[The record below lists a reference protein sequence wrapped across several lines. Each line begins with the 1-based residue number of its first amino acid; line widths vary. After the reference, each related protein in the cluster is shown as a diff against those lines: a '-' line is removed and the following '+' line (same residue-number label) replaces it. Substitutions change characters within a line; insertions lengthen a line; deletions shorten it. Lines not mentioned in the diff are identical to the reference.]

1 MKLGMT
7 VPRAPISGCFRGQ
20 DSQCGDNMTVK
31 SQSTFQASLQLL
43 RKTLEITIGLLVLGV
58 VFCVAAN
65 VFGRFV
71 LNYSFVWAE
80 EISRI
85 MFIWVVLLGA
95 GLASLNNEHVSV
107 TYFKNLVS
115 SPIRKAFGIISVGVI
130 YTVCLCILVGFM
142 QIVSGYVSV
151 TPLLQIPKTLLY
163 SAMPMMAVLTLIAN
177 SIALFKLL
185 ERSPT

>member
-1 MKLGMT
+1 MK
-7 VPRAPISGCFRGQ
+7 
-20 DSQCGDNMTVK
+20 VK
-31 SQSTFQASLQLL
+31 SENTFQASMQLL
-43 RKTLEITIGLLVLGV
+43 RTTLEITIGLLVLGV

>member
-1 MKLGMT
+1 MK
-7 VPRAPISGCFRGQ
+7 VNSA
-20 DSQCGDNMTVK
+20 N
-31 SQSTFQASLQLL
+31 TFQASMQLL
-43 RKTLEITIGLLVLGV
+43 RSTLEIAIGLLVLGV

-85 MFIWVVLLGA
+85 LFIWVVLLGA
-95 GLASLNNEHVSV
+95 GLSSLNDEHVSV

-115 SPIRKAFGIISVGVI
+115 SPVRKAFGLLSIGAI
-130 YTVCLCILVGFM
+130 YVVCICILVGFRDIM
-142 QIVSGYVSV
+142 AGFISV
-151 TPLLQIPKTLLY
+151 TPLLQIPKTLLF
-163 SAMPMMAVLTLIAN
+163 SAMPVMAVLTLIAN
-177 SIALFKLL
+177 SIALFKLF